1 MKNKNLLIS
10 SCIFVLLFAVT
21 FGILFLTYSVD
32 DLLLCLKMI
41 KSTFYLIIGIA
52 IVIFFTLE
60 AIYFKIIFKSLD
72 ENISFRRCMHYSF
85 VEFFFSGITPGS
97 TGGQPVQLYYMNK
110 DKIPMKKSMIALI
123 LNTILFKLFFVVT
136 GILIIIFKFNYISMS
151 KTVVKVLFFIGL
163 TYDIVAII
171 ICLLLMYN
179 QKLISKILTFFYKI
193 YNKITNKNIDYKTKI
208 KDITESYVEEANYI
222 KNNVGCLILSTILVF
237 LQRTIMFS
245 IIYIIYISINS
256 NPVLNY
262 FDIVMLQIFV
272 QQSLEVTLLPGQ
284 AGVGEYI
291 TGLLYTKIFDHFQV
305 QGMMLNRLFMFYLP
319 LLISFASVMIGIRT
333 LYNKP
338 NINETEK

>member
-1 MKNKNLLIS
+1 
-10 SCIFVLLFAVT
+10 
-21 FGILFLTYSVD
+21 
-32 DLLLCLKMI
+32 
-41 KSTFYLIIGIA
+41 
-52 IVIFFTLE
+52 
-60 AIYFKIIFKSLD
+60 
-72 ENISFRRCMHYSF
+72 
-85 VEFFFSGITPGS
+85 
-97 TGGQPVQLYYMNK
+97 
-110 DKIPMKKSMIALI
+110 
-123 LNTILFKLFFVVT
+123 
-136 GILIIIFKFNYISMS
+136 
-151 KTVVKVLFFIGL
+151 
-163 TYDIVAII
+163 
-171 ICLLLMYN
+171 MYN

-319 LLISFASVMIGIRT
+319 LLISFVSVMIGIRT

-338 NINETEK
+338 NIKETEK

>member
-1 MKNKNLLIS
+1 MKNKKLLIS
-10 SCIFVLLFAVT
+10 TCIFVLLFAVT

-52 IVIFFTLE
+52 IIMFFTLE

-123 LNTILFKLFFVVT
+123 LNTILFKLFFIVT

-171 ICLLLMYN
+171 FCLLLMYN

-256 NPVLNY
+256 NPV
-262 FDIVMLQIFV
+262 MLQIFV

-338 NINETEK
+338 NIKETEK

>member
-1 MKNKNLLIS
+1 MIGAIELKLNGHAGFLYHHTCDEVPVPLMNDIRIADSISQNRSIYLQQQRVACMKNKKLLIS

-52 IVIFFTLE
+52 IIMFFTLE

-123 LNTILFKLFFVVT
+123 LNTILFKLFFIVT

-171 ICLLLMYN
+171 FCLLLMYN
-179 QKLISKILTFFYKI
+179 QKLIL
-193 YNKITNKNIDYKTKI
+193 
-208 KDITESYVEEANYI
+208 VVYI
-222 KNNVGCLILSTILVF
+222 K
-237 LQRTIMFS
+237 
-245 IIYIIYISINS
+245 
-256 NPVLNY
+256 
-262 FDIVMLQIFV
+262 
-272 QQSLEVTLLPGQ
+272 
-284 AGVGEYI
+284 
-291 TGLLYTKIFDHFQV
+291 
-305 QGMMLNRLFMFYLP
+305 
-319 LLISFASVMIGIRT
+319 
-333 LYNKP
+333 
-338 NINETEK
+338 

>member
-1 MKNKNLLIS
+1 MKNKKLLIS

-52 IVIFFTLE
+52 IIIFFTLE

-72 ENISFRRCMHYSF
+72 ENISFKRCMHYSF
-85 VEFFFSGITPGS
+85 VEFFFSGITPSS

-163 TYDIVAII
+163 TYDVVAII
-171 ICLLLMYN
+171 FCLLLMYN

-193 YNKITNKNIDYKTKI
+193 YNKITNKNI
-208 KDITESYVEEANYI
+208 E
-222 KNNVGCLILSTILVF
+222 NNVGCLILSTILVF
-237 LQRTIMFS
+237 LQRTIIFS

-338 NINETEK
+338 NIKETEK

>member
-1 MKNKNLLIS
+1 MKNKKLLIS

-41 KSTFYLIIGIA
+41 KGSSYLIIGIA
-52 IVIFFTLE
+52 IIAFFSLE
-60 AIYFKIIFKSLD
+60 AIYFKMIFKSLD
-72 ENISFRRCMHYSF
+72 ENISFKRCMHYSF

-97 TGGQPVQLYYMNK
+97 TGGQPIQLYYMNK

-136 GILIIIFKFNYISMS
+136 GIIIIIFKPNYINMS
-151 KTVVKVLFFIGL
+151 KSIVKVLFFAGL
-163 TYDIVAII
+163 IYDMVAITL
-171 ICLLLMYN
+171 CLLLMFN
-179 QKLISKILTFFYKI
+179 QKLISKILTYFYKI
-193 YNKITNKNIDYKTKI
+193 YNKVTNKNIDYKSKI
-208 KDITESYVEEANYI
+208 KNITESYVEEANYI
-222 KNNVGCLILSTILVF
+222 KNNIGCLILSTILVF
-237 LQRTIMFS
+237 LQRTIIFS
-245 IIYIIYISINS
+245 IIYIIYKSINI

-262 FDIVMLQIFV
+262 IDIVLLQIFV

-291 TGLLYTKIFDHFQV
+291 TGLLYTKIFDNLSI

-319 LLISFASVMIGIRT
+319 LLISFAAVMIGVRT
-333 LYNKP
+333 LYNKT
-338 NINETEK
+338 NSKEVEK